1 MSVTKWHRPIF
12 SGPSPQSPI
21 INSGNGTN
29 DNQRKTLKGDLV
41 WDLRVGRM
49 EQWGVCV
56 LHPKEKGHPDMSCL
70 FSKPSNR
77 KHPNYTYPSPNSNG
91 SSSDN
96 IKQALPHHQ
105 QRRLIESPTRNKCR
119 ERLSL
124 LLTSLRLP
132 VSTYKITNQDESKNS
147 RKKPAIASSLIQ
159 KACYSLGGVQVFLL
173 CQETPKQG
181 SQGSTPVWKFYIFFP
196 SGQATFFSDSL
207 SREQQEPQHH
217 QVNQAGQNST
227 TNTQKYKLPL
237 ESQPTKLGQDPCAKC
252 KHGDCLLK

>member
-1 MSVTKWHRPIF
+1 MGIEGSVLQNQIFCKSKTSQEKSTFFKNKRIKMSVTKWHRPIF
-12 SGPSPQSPI
+12 SGPSPQSTI

-132 VSTYKITNQDESKNS
+132 VSTYKITNQDESRNS
-147 RKKPAIASSLIQ
+147 RKNPAIASSLIQ
-159 KACYSLGGVQVFLL
+159 KACYSLGGSKFSSSAKRHQSKVAKEAHLYGNSTYSFLL
-173 CQETPKQG
+173 ARQHSFQTVSAE
-181 SQGSTPVWKFYIFFP
+181 S
-196 SGQATFFSDSL
+196 
-207 SREQQEPQHH
+207 SRSH
-217 QVNQAGQNST
+217 NIT
-227 TNTQKYKLPL
+227 R
-237 ESQPTKLGQDPCAKC
+237 
-252 KHGDCLLK
+252 